1 MLLGQMGW
9 FSDASS
15 AKLGEHPKY
24 AVLTSAEGAP
34 FLYVS
39 LSPTVP
45 MGRDKE
51 RLCGRYTLISLSM
64 AGGRGVVLTY
74 RQPSLRTL
82 REEALSPSAQPRKG
96 GAEPPSKA
104 SSDLFLGAE
113 CNNVD
118 TRVYI
123 E

>member
-1 MLLGQMGW
+1 MGW

-34 FLYVS
+34 FLYVL

-64 AGGRGVVLTY
+64 A
-74 RQPSLRTL
+74 
-82 REEALSPSAQPRKG
+82 
-96 GAEPPSKA
+96 
-104 SSDLFLGAE
+104 
-113 CNNVD
+113 
-118 TRVYI
+118 
-123 E
+123 